1 MIKVQDIAYV
11 RFAAPDLD
19 VMQRFAADF
28 GLALTARE
36 SDTLYHRGSDPSP
49 YLHVTELGEPGFRGV
64 AFEAA
69 SADDLATASQLEGAS
84 PIEKI
89 EAPGGGQ
96 VVRFTDPDGYRV
108 EVVHGRELR
117 APLPVPT
124 SSGVNRGTERL
135 RLGNLHRPPAGPSS
149 VKRLGHVVLRV
160 SDFRRS
166 EAWYKSRFGFLSSD
180 EVYLG
185 EPDNIITAFMRC
197 DRGDAFADHHTLLC
211 VGVGEPGF
219 DHAAFEVEDV
229 DAVMAG
235 HDHLTS
241 AGYDHHAGI
250 GRHILGSQIFDYWR
264 DPWGHVH
271 EHFTDGD
278 LLNADHETGLHDP
291 GAALGTAWGSF
302 AIGQD

>member
-19 VMQRFAADF
+19 VMQRFASDF
-28 GLALTARE
+28 GLVLTDRE
-36 SDTLYHRGSDPSP
+36 NDTLYHRGSDPSP
-49 YLHVTELGEPGFRGV
+49 YVHVTELGDAGFRGV

-69 SADDLATASQLEGAS
+69 SAEDLAAASKLAGAS
-84 PIEKI
+84 PVEKL

-96 VVRFTDPDGYRV
+96 VVRFTDPDGYQV
-108 EVVHGRELR
+108 EIVHGREL
-117 APLPVPT
+117 LPSLSVPT
-124 SSGVNRGTERL
+124 GKGVNRGSERQ
-135 RLGNLHRPPAGPSS
+135 RVGSVHRPPAGPSS
-149 VKRLGHVVLRV
+149 VKRLGHAVVRV
-160 SDFRRS
+160 ADFRRS
-166 EAWYKSRFGFLSSD
+166 EEWYKSRFGFLSSD

-185 EPDNIITAFMRC
+185 EPENVITAFLRC
-197 DRGDAFADHHTLLC
+197 DRGDQYADHHSLLC
-211 VGVGEPGF
+211 VGIGEPGF

-235 HDHLTS
+235 HDHLTN

-264 DPWGHVH
+264 DPWGHVV

-278 LLNADHETGLHDP
+278 LLNADYQTGHHDP
-291 GAALGTAWGSF
+291 GTALGTAWGSF
-302 AIGQD
+302 STD

>member
-19 VMQRFAADF
+19 AMQRFAADF
-28 GLALTARE
+28 GLVLTARE
-36 SDTLYHRGSDPSP
+36 NDTLYHRGSDPSP
-49 YLHVTELGEPGFRGV
+49 YLHVTELGDAGFRGV

-69 SADDLATASQLEGAS
+69 CEDDLIAASELEGAS
-84 PIEKI
+84 SVEKI

-96 VVRFTDPDGYRV
+96 RVRFTDPDGYQV
-108 EVVHGRELR
+108 DVVHGRELLE
-117 APLPVPT
+117 ALPVPT
-124 SSGVNRGTERL
+124 SSGVNRGSERQ
-135 RLGNLHRPPAGPSS
+135 RVGSVHRPPAGPSS
-149 VKRLGHVVLRV
+149 VKRLGHAVVRV
-160 SDFRRS
+160 ADFKRS
-166 EAWYKSRFGFLSSD
+166 EEWYKSRFGFLSSD

-185 EPDNIITAFMRC
+185 EPENVITAFLRC
-197 DRGDAFADHHTLLC
+197 DRGDQYADHHSLLC
-211 VGVGEPGF
+211 VGIGEPGF

-235 HDHLTS
+235 HDHLTN

-264 DPWGHVH
+264 DPWGHVV

-278 LLNADHETGLHDP
+278 LLNADYQTGHHDP
-291 GAALGTAWGSF
+291 GTALGTAWGSF
-302 AIGQD
+302 STD

>member
-1 MIKVQDIAYV
+1 MIKVQDIAFV

-19 VMQRFAADF
+19 VMQRFASDF
-28 GLALTARE
+28 GLVLTDRE
-36 SDTLYHRGSDPSP
+36 NDTLYHRGSDPSP
-49 YLHVTELGEPGFRGV
+49 YVHVTELGDAGFRGV

-69 SADDLATASQLEGAS
+69 SAEDLAAASKLEGAS
-84 PIEKI
+84 PVEKL

-108 EVVHGRELR
+108 EIVHGRELL
-117 APLPVPT
+117 ASLLVPT
-124 SSGVNRGTERL
+124 GKGVNRGSERQ
-135 RLGNLHRPPAGPSS
+135 RVGSVHRPPAGPSS
-149 VKRLGHVVLRV
+149 VKRLGHAVVRV
-160 SDFRRS
+160 ADFRRS
-166 EAWYKSRFGFLSSD
+166 EEWYKSRFGFLSSD

-185 EPDNIITAFMRC
+185 EPENVITAFLRC
-197 DRGDAFADHHTLLC
+197 DRGEQYADHHTLLC
-211 VGVGEPGF
+211 VGIGEPGF

-235 HDHLTS
+235 HDHLTN

-264 DPWGHVH
+264 DPWGHVV

-278 LLNADHETGLHDP
+278 LLNADYQTGHHDP
-291 GAALGTAWGSF
+291 GTALGTAWGSF
-302 AIGQD
+302 SSD

>member
-19 VMQRFAADF
+19 VMQRFASDF
-28 GLALTARE
+28 GLVLTARE
-36 SDTLYHRGSDPSP
+36 NDTLYHRGSDPSP
-49 YLHVTELGEPGFRGV
+49 YVHVTELGDAGFRGV

-69 SADDLATASQLEGAS
+69 SAEDLAAASKLEGAS
-84 PIEKI
+84 PVEKL

-96 VVRFTDPDGYRV
+96 VVRFTDPDGYQV
-108 EVVHGRELR
+108 EIVHGRELL
-117 APLPVPT
+117 ASLSVPT
-124 SSGVNRGTERL
+124 GKGVNRGSERQ
-135 RLGNLHRPPAGPSS
+135 RVGSVHRPPAGPSS
-149 VKRLGHVVLRV
+149 VKRLGHAVVRV
-160 SDFRRS
+160 ADFRRS
-166 EAWYKSRFGFLSSD
+166 EEWYKSRFGFLSSD

-185 EPDNIITAFMRC
+185 EPENVITAFLRC
-197 DRGDAFADHHTLLC
+197 DRGDQYADHHTLLC
-211 VGVGEPGF
+211 VGIGEPGF

-235 HDHLTS
+235 HDHLTN

-264 DPWGHVH
+264 DPWGHVV

-278 LLNADHETGLHDP
+278 LLNADYQTGHHDP
-291 GAALGTAWGSF
+291 GTALGTAWGSF
-302 AIGQD
+302 STD